1 MNITI
6 LAIAREKAKFFCR
19 VAEGWKNEHSV
30 RFLTTRYNSYRYI
43 KHKNFQVNMLQE
55 FCRSDVDIEE
65 FMKFKESAVLM
76 ERIANLLC
84 PKRIDRQFA
93 LLCKGFKEYFS
104 RNEIAK
110 FVIWNG
116 SMLQGYTASKIAD
129 HFGISKLFFETGNL
143 PNKLFVDPEGVNAA
157 SSLTDKDLSI
167 CSNYNEEKLNNFLT
181 EHKRKKEEMHLVPQA
196 KKGKQLNYFTI
207 WDSLYNLFA
216 QHPILENDYIL
227 FGKYKRIRFA
237 NKFSIDYDNTQYGN
251 TDYILF
257 PLQVSIDSQLIRNS
271 DLTTQESIDYALNVA
286 QQNNLALLI
295 KPHPAE
301 KNKNI
306 ITYICDLKKQHNN
319 IYLTNQNTYQLI
331 KHCKKL
337 ITINST
343 VGIEGLMY
351 YKHVEV
357 LGKALYKRYC
367 EPDLTKPIN
376 KDIVNRFL
384 YNYLFNILQHGSVYG
399 CGKLTINLES

>member
-1 MNITI
+1 
-6 LAIAREKAKFFCR
+6 
-19 VAEGWKNEHSV
+19 
-30 RFLTTRYNSYRYI
+30 
-43 KHKNFQVNMLQE
+43 MLQE
-55 FCRSDVDIEE
+55 FCQNDVDIEE

-76 ERIANLLC
+76 EHIANLLS
-84 PKRIDRQFA
+84 PKRIDRQFVS
-93 LLCKGFKEYFS
+93 LCKGFKKYFS

-129 HFGISKLFFETGNL
+129 HFGISKLFFETGNF

-157 SSLTDKDLSI
+157 SNLTDKDLSI
-167 CSNYNEEKLNNFLT
+167 CSNYNEDKLNNFLT
-181 EHKRKKEEMHLVPQA
+181 GHKRIKEEMHLVPQA

-216 QHPILENDYIL
+216 QHPILENDYTL
-227 FGKYKRIRFA
+227 FGKLKRMKFA
-237 NKFSIDYDNTQYGN
+237 NKFSIDYYNTQYGN

-286 QQNNLALLI
+286 QENNLALLI

-306 ITYICDLKKQHNN
+306 VTYICDLKKQHNN

-367 EPDLTKPIN
+367 EPDLSKPIN

-384 YNYLFNILQHGSVYG
+384 YNYLFNILQQGSVYG
-399 CGKLTINLES
+399 RGKLTINLES